1 MSIFR
6 PRFLGDAGA
15 PSSRGTRGCPPT
27 QAEAGH
33 CHLRQEVFPVPTNVL
48 HATEKHCG
56 LPCSWPSLPKEEAS
70 GVLARDTLFTGPRP
84 ASPVS
89 CPLSWAP
96 PAPARPIC
104 SRRLPTAFNHASP
117 SDPSSP
123 PRPPARRSAEYLTH
137 ASSFNLH
144 HHPHF
149 VYDEA
154 KAERMSLS
162 NSPSV
167 RGRIE
172 TQVAM
177 PLTSTLYCPLCY
189 RAGVSEDSLGAG
201 AL

>member
-1 MSIFR
+1 MPPPPEAHAAAR
-6 PRFLGDAGA
+6 PPRQRLVTATSARKSSLSPQTCSTPQRSTAASPA
-15 PSSRGTRGCPPT
+15 PGPP
-27 QAEAGH
+27 
-33 CHLRQEVFPVPTNVL
+33 
-48 HATEKHCG
+48 
-56 LPCSWPSLPKEEAS
+56 LPKEEAS

-117 SDPSSP
+117 SASSSP
-123 PRPPARRSAEYLTH
+123 PRPPARHSAEYLTH
-137 ASSFNLH
+137 TSSFNLH